1 MTSNNKLDRFQIPP
15 AGERDDSLASL
26 AWAALKEAAAAR
38 ESAAEETRSETEGEL
53 AAREKQGDQVARE
66 LGLLVFET
74 RKSAGRQKKRRR
86 HGEEHAHLLAVGER
100 ALERQGVEIHDP
112 LGEPL
117 TEELLQTVE
126 VVGTVEKPRIKG
138 DVVGETLEPVIRYR
152 GKIINFAKVV
162 RWVGFSREKPVPVKK

>member
-1 MTSNNKLDRFQIPP
+1 VSWQLEKSRVTRWPGNWACWYSRPASPP
-15 AGERDDSLASL
+15 
-26 AWAALKEAAAAR
+26 
-38 ESAAEETRSETEGEL
+38 
-53 AAREKQGDQVARE
+53 
-66 LGLLVFET
+66 
-74 RKSAGRQKKRRR
+74 GRQKKRRR

-100 ALERQGVEIHDP
+100 ALERLGVEIHDP

-152 GKIINFAKVV
+152 GKIINFAKWCAG
-162 RWVGFSREKPVPVKK
+162 WVSPGKKPVPVKK